1 MRRFRRLPIRLPL
14 PATLVVALLV
24 AAIFIACDSK
34 KSNQSPSLDGANPG
48 GTTTSERKSWA
59 GDKPAPALPGG
70 LTWFNVAK
78 PPTLAELQG
87 KVVLLDFWTLG
98 CINCQH
104 IIPDLKALEAE
115 FPNELVVIGVHSG
128 KYAAEHDDD
137 SVREAISRFGL
148 VHPIVNDPDFVV
160 WNIYGANAW
169 PTLVLIDPA
178 GNLVGS
184 HSGEGVYDL
193 FQPIISSLVS
203 EFDEGGQVN
212 RVPFITSP
220 ASSAA
225 STVLSYPGKVLAD
238 EKGGRLFIADSG
250 HNRILVANL
259 QGELQMAI
267 GSGAEGFADGT
278 ANEAKFSQPQG
289 IALSPDGSILYV
301 ADTRNHAIRA
311 VELPGGEVTTIAGTG
326 KQLDRFPVED
336 SPAAKA
342 ALGSP
347 WDVLVDGDT
356 LYIAMAGI
364 HQLWA
369 IDLKSQTISV
379 FAGTSREGIEDG
391 HPRTMATL
399 AQPSALTS
407 GEGYLYWT
415 DPESSSVRRVELG
428 GGGAVE
434 TLVGTGL
441 FDYGA
446 DDGPFEKAQLQ
457 HPQGIAFA
465 NGKLY
470 VGDTYNHKVRVLDLK
485 DEETETLAGSGARG
499 WEDGDGD
506 DAMFDEPGGM
516 SVAGSTIYIADTN
529 NHLVRTVDTR
539 SGAVRTLALS
549 NISAIASVSGRVLRM
564 SLQEQTVAPGAGQL
578 TLQISVPGD
587 HRLNSQAPSRLSFAS
602 SNPAVLEPGETKIA
616 WSSDEPGIEVA
627 IPANYATGSAVLIA
641 TGEVY
646 YCRKGEEALCFIQ
659 QIEVTLP
666 VTIAPGG
673 KGEATLNIE
682 LPPG

>member
-1 MRRFRRLPIRLPL
+1 MRARGLLPNRLTL
-14 PATLVVALLV
+14 PATLVVAVLV
-24 AAIFIACDSK
+24 AAVFAACDG
-34 KSNQSPSLDGANPG
+34 KSSPSLDGASSG
-48 GTTTSERKSWA
+48 GTATAERTSWA
-59 GDKPAPALPGG
+59 GDKPAPQLPGG
-70 LTWFNVAK
+70 LTWFNVSS

-87 KVVLLDFWTLG
+87 KVVLLDFWTHG

-128 KYAAEHDDD
+128 KYANEHEDD
-137 SVREAISRFGL
+137 SVRDSIRRFGIEHA
-148 VHPIVNDPDFVV
+148 VVNDPEFVV

-178 GNLVGS
+178 GNLVGG
-184 HSGEGVYDL
+184 HAGEGIYEL

-203 EFDEGGQVN
+203 EFDEAGQIN
-212 RVPFITSP
+212 RMPFITSTDGT
-220 ASSAA
+220 AA

-238 EKGGRLFIADSG
+238 EAGGRLFIADSG

-259 QGELQMAI
+259 DGELQQAI
-267 GSGAEGFADGT
+267 GNGEEGFADGA

-289 IALSPDGSILYV
+289 VALSEDGSVLYV

-311 VELPGGEVTTIAGTG
+311 VQLPGGEVTTVAGTG
-326 KQLDRFPVED
+326 KQLERFPQDD
-336 SPAAKA
+336 SPAADA

-347 WDVLVDGDT
+347 WDVLVDDGT

-369 IDLKSQTISV
+369 VNLESMTIRV
-379 FAGTSREGIEDG
+379 LVGTSREGIDDG

-399 AQPSALTS
+399 AQPSAMAK
-407 GEGYLYWT
+407 GDGYAFWV

-446 DDGPFEKAQLQ
+446 DDGPFETAQLQ
-457 HPQGIAFA
+457 HPQGLAFA

-470 VGDTYNHKVRVLDLK
+470 VGDTYNHKVRVLDLAA
-485 DEETETLAGSGARG
+485 EEVDTLAGSGARG

-506 DAMFDEPGGM
+506 DAMFDEPGGL
-516 SVAGSTIYIADTN
+516 SVSGTKLYVADIN
-529 NHLVRTVDTR
+529 NHLVRTVDIS
-539 SGAVRTLALS
+539 SGDVRTLTLTNLGAVS
-549 NISAIASVSGRVLRM
+549 GVSGRVLRL
-564 SLQEQTVAPGAGQL
+564 SLPEQTVAPGAGQF
-578 TLQISVPGD
+578 TLRVLPPDD
-587 HRLNSQAPSRLSFAS
+587 HKLNSQAPSRISFAS
-602 SNPAVLEPGETKIA
+602 SNTAVIEPGEKEIA
-616 WSSDEPGIEVA
+616 WASDEPGVELA
-627 IPANYATGSAVLIA
+627 IPAMYSAGSAVLTA
-641 TGEVY
+641 TGDIY
-646 YCRKGEEALCFIQ
+646 YCREGEEALCFIQ
-659 QIEVTLP
+659 QVEVTLP
-666 VTIAPGG
+666 LTISAGG
-673 KGEATLNIE
+673 AGEALLDIE